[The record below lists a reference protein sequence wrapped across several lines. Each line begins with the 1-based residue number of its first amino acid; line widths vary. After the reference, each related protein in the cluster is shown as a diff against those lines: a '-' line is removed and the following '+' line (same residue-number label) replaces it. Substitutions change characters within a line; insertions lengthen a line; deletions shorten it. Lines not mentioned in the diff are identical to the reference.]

1 MRPGRYHRRMRTVLF
16 LCTGN
21 TCRSPMAE
29 AIARQAL
36 EQGRVAGVTDKV
48 FVASAGLAAGDGMPV
63 SDETLEALERIGI
76 AHEGSSKGATADML
90 RKADR
95 VLVMTEGH
103 LRAARRLLG
112 DDERAKARVE
122 LLDPEGDVDDPIGH
136 GVAAYHALAK
146 RFQRLVPRRLAEALA
161 GAATT

>member
-1 MRPGRYHRRMRTVLF
+1 
-16 LCTGN
+16 
-21 TCRSPMAE
+21 MAE
-29 AIARQAL
+29 AIARHAL
-36 EQGRVAGVTDKV
+36 EQGQVAGVKDKV

-63 SDETLEALERIGI
+63 SEETLEALERIGI
-76 AHEGSSKGATADML
+76 SHEGASKGATAEML

-95 VLVMTEGH
+95 VLVMTAGH
-103 LRAARRLLG
+103 LNAARRLLG
-112 DDERAKARVE
+112 DDERAKAKVE

-161 GAATT
+161 GAATV

>member
-1 MRPGRYHRRMRTVLF
+1 MRTVLF

-29 AIARQAL
+29 AIARHAL
-36 EQGRVAGVTDKV
+36 EHGQVPGVTGKV
-48 FVASAGLAAGDGMPV
+48 FVASAGVAAGDGMPV
-63 SDETLEALERIGI
+63 SDETIEALERIGI
-76 AHEGSSKGATADML
+76 AHEGSSKGATAEML

-95 VLVMTEGH
+95 VFAMTEGH
-103 LRAARRLLG
+103 RRAAQRLLG
-112 DDERAKARVE
+112 DDERAKARIE

-146 RFQRLVPRRLAEALA
+146 RFLKLVPRRLADALA
-161 GAATT
+161 GATAA

>member
-1 MRPGRYHRRMRTVLF
+1 MRTVLF

-29 AIARQAL
+29 AIARHAL
-36 EQGRVAGVTDKV
+36 EKGEVPGVKDRV
-48 FVASAGLAAGDGMPV
+48 FVASAGLAAGEGFPV
-63 SDETLEALERIGI
+63 SDETIEALEAIGI
-76 AHEGSSKGATADML
+76 AHEGSSKPASAEML

-95 VLVMTEGH
+95 VFVMTDGH
-103 LRAARRLLG
+103 LRAAQRLLG

-122 LLDPEGDVDDPIGH
+122 RLDPEGDLDDPIGH

-146 RFQRLVPRRLAEALA
+146 RLRRLVPRRLAEALA
-161 GAATT
+161 AQPTP

>member
-1 MRPGRYHRRMRTVLF
+1 MRTVLF

-29 AIARQAL
+29 AIARHAL
-36 EQGRVAGVTDKV
+36 DAGQVPGVKDRV
-48 FVASAGLAAGDGMPV
+48 FVASAGLAAGSGMPV
-63 SDETLEALERIGI
+63 SDETTEALEAIGI
-76 AHEGSSKGATADML
+76 AHEGFSKPATAEML

-95 VLVMTEGH
+95 VFVMTDGH
-103 LRAARRLLG
+103 LRAAQRLLG

-122 LLDPEGDVDDPIGH
+122 RLDPEGDLDDPIGH

-146 RFQRLVPRRLAEALA
+146 RLQKLLPRRLADALA
-161 GAATT
+161 GQTA

>member
-1 MRPGRYHRRMRTVLF
+1 MRTVLF

-29 AIARQAL
+29 AIARHAL
-36 EQGRVAGVTDKV
+36 EQGQVPGVKDKI
-48 FVASAGLAAGDGMPV
+48 FVASAGLSAGDGMPI
-63 SDETLEALERIGI
+63 SEETLEALERIGI
-76 AHEGSSKGATADML
+76 SHEGASKGATAEML

-95 VLVMTEGH
+95 VFVMTEGH
-103 LRAARRLLG
+103 RTAARRLLG
-112 DDERAKARVE
+112 DDERATARVE

-136 GVAAYHALAK
+136 GLDAYHALAR

-161 GAATT
+161 GAATA